1 MIEQYSALNK
11 KKRIDLYLPH
21 RKLAVEIEEFG
32 HMTMKKEK
40 IDKERQDKI
49 KNELDCEFY

>member
-40 IDKERQDKI
+40 IDKEREDKI